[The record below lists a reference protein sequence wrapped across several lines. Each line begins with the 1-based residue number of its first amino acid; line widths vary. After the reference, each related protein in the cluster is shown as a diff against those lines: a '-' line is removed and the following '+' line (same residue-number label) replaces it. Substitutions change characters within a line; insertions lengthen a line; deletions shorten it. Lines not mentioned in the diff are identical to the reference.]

1 MSAAKRSKPK
11 PDDRTFVARI
21 VAAPLVLRAAVADDR
36 LTDLTAVAGGPGPL
50 LAKPGSSLRELLRA
64 VADHSPYLWSL
75 VSADP
80 QRLSDIVASVPE
92 ARFEA
97 CLDRMWRDCEAAV
110 DDETMLRALRLGKQE
125 GHLLIA
131 LCDLAGIWNV
141 DAVMMAVTR
150 LADCATR
157 SATRYALRQAHRQN
171 RLRLADPA
179 DPERDCGFVLL
190 ALGKHGAM
198 ELNYSSDI
206 DLVAFFNPQTPA
218 LLDPANATTIYVRV
232 TQLIAR
238 LLQERTGDGYA
249 FRVDLRLR
257 PDPGST
263 AVAVSLPLAFS
274 YYENL
279 GQNWERAAF
288 IKARPVAGEIGL
300 GESFLKDMT
309 PFLWRRYFDYAAIA
323 DIHAMK
329 RQIHAVR
336 GYAEIAVA
344 GHNIKLGRGGI
355 REVEFF
361 VQTQQLIFGGRRPN
375 LRGART
381 LDMLRELANDGWIT
395 PDATEELSA
404 AYRFLREIE
413 HRLQMIADEQTQKL
427 PLNAG
432 ELNGFAMF
440 CGYAGAD
447 IFGAAL
453 TQQLECVERHYARLF
468 ETEPG
473 LASTSGSLV
482 FTGVS
487 DDAETLETL
496 SKMGFADPA
505 RAAETVRGWHFGRR
519 PAMQSARAREVMTG
533 LVPALLES
541 FGSSGDA
548 DAALLAFDNALARM
562 PAAVELFS
570 ILKSNDKVRE
580 LFADILGGAP
590 RLAQVVSL
598 RPHVLDAAIDPSNMD
613 VSSSTQRLE
622 ARADRI
628 LANAVD
634 SEQFLDDCRDL
645 AQEEKF
651 LIGIRFLAGI
661 MNAEETGRAYTAVA
675 EAMLRT
681 ALIHVSDVLAAEHG
695 IVPGARCAIVGMG
708 KLGSREMTSASDLD
722 LILIYD
728 YNDETPE
735 SDGVRPLHAAQYFA
749 RLTKRLV
756 AAMTSATRRGKLYD
770 VDLRLRPSGGQG
782 PVATRLSGFIDY
794 QTNEAET
801 WEHMALTRARVIAGD
816 PSLARD
822 IEAAQFGILAKS
834 PDLAKLRKDVLAMRR
849 LIAREKGEA
858 DPWDLK
864 LAAGGI
870 VDIEFIAQY
879 LVLAH
884 AHTTP
889 GIVDPSTAGVI
900 AKAGAASILTIATA
914 DLLVD
919 AARVYAAV
927 TQMMRLAIDGPFDP
941 AHVASSVLRRIANSV
956 NLPDFA
962 RVELDLREKRAAV
975 REVFLRLLEGKTE
988 KG

>member
-11 PDDRTFVARI
+11 AEDKTLVARI
-21 VAAPLVLRAAVADDR
+21 VSAPLVQRASVADDK
-36 LTDLTAVAGGPGPL
+36 LKDLLEGAGKVSPL
-50 LAKPGSSLRELLRA
+50 LAKPAPPLRTLLSA

-75 VSADP
+75 ASADAK
-80 QRLSDIVASVPE
+80 RLSDLLTNVPE
-92 ARFEA
+92 ERFEA
-97 CLDRMWRDCEAAV
+97 CLERMRRACETAA
-110 DDETMLRALRLGKQE
+110 DDEEMLRALRLGKQE

-131 LCDLAGIWNV
+131 LCDLAGIWSV
-141 DAVMMAVTR
+141 DDVMLAVTR
-150 LADCATR
+150 LADGATLC
-157 SATRYALRQAHRQN
+157 ATRYALRQAHKQN
-171 RLRLADPA
+171 RLKLADPA

-206 DLVAFFNPQTPA
+206 DLVAFFDPQTPA

-232 TQLIAR
+232 TQMIAR

-263 AVAVSLPLAFS
+263 AVAVSLPSAFS

-288 IKARPVAGEIGL
+288 IKARAVAGEISL
-300 GESFLKDMT
+300 GESFLKEMT

-361 VQTQQLIFGGRRPN
+361 VQTQQLIFGGRRPS

-395 PDATEELSA
+395 AEATEELSA

-427 PLNAG
+427 PFEPG
-432 ELNGFAMF
+432 ELTSFAMF
-440 CGYAGAD
+440 CGYADAEA
-447 IFGAAL
+447 FGAAL
-453 TQQLECVERHYARLF
+453 TAQLECVESHYARLF
-468 ETEPG
+468 EAEPG

-482 FTGVS
+482 FTGVT

-496 SKMGFADPA
+496 SKLGFADPA

-533 LVPALLES
+533 LVPALLEA

-590 RLAQVVSL
+590 RLAHVVSL
-598 RPHVLDAAIDPSNMD
+598 YPHVLDAAIDPSHFD
-613 VSSSTQRLE
+613 VASAAQRFE
-622 ARADRI
+622 ERANRI

-645 AQEEKF
+645 ALEEKF
-651 LIGIRFLAGI
+651 LIGIRFLSGV
-661 MNAEETGRAYTAVA
+661 MTGDETGRAYTLLA
-675 EAMLRT
+675 ETMLRT
-681 ALIHVSDVLAAEHG
+681 ALSHVSNVLAAEHG
-695 IVPGARCAIVGMG
+695 VVPGARCAILGMG

-728 YNDETPE
+728 YDDETPE
-735 SDGVRPLHAAQYFA
+735 SDGARPLHASQYFA

-782 PVATRLSGFIDY
+782 PVATRLSAFIDY
-794 QTNEAET
+794 QNNEAET
-801 WEHMALTRARVIAGD
+801 WEHMALTRARVIAGEA
-816 PSLARD
+816 SLAQD
-822 IEAAQFGILAKS
+822 IDAAKLAILAK
-834 PDLAKLRKDVLAMRR
+834 PAEMATLRKDVLAMRR
-849 LIAREKGEA
+849 LIAKEKGEA

-884 AHTTP
+884 AATTP
-889 GIVDPSTAGVI
+889 AIVDPSTAAVI
-900 AKAGAASILTIATA
+900 VKAGAAGILPPATA
-914 DLLVD
+914 DLLTD
-919 AARVYAAV
+919 ACRVYAAV

-975 REVFLRLLEGKTE
+975 REVFLQLLEGKAG
-988 KG
+988 KA

>member
-1 MSAAKRSKPK
+1 MSPAKRSKPK
-11 PDDRTFVARI
+11 REDKTLVARI
-21 VAAPLVLRAAVADDR
+21 VSAPLVQRASVAGDK
-36 LTDLTAVAGGPGPL
+36 LKDLTAGAGKVSPL
-50 LAKPGSSLRELLRA
+50 LAKPAPPLRALLNA

-75 VSADP
+75 ASADP
-80 QRLSDIVASVPE
+80 KRLSELLASVPE
-92 ARFEA
+92 TRFDA
-97 CLDRMWRDCEAAV
+97 CLEQMRRGCEAAV
-110 DDETMLRALRLGKQE
+110 DDEAMLRTLRLGKQD

-131 LCDLAGIWNV
+131 FCDLAGIWSV
-141 DAVMMAVTR
+141 DDVMMAVTR

-157 SATRYALRQAHRQN
+157 CATRYALRQAHKQN
-171 RLRLADPA
+171 RLKLADPA

-190 ALGKHGAM
+190 ALGKHGAL

-206 DLVAFFNPQTPA
+206 DLVAFFDPQTPA

-288 IKARPVAGEIGL
+288 IKARAIAGEIGL
-300 GESFLKDMT
+300 GERFLKDLT
-309 PFLWRRYFDYAAIA
+309 PFMWRRYFDYAAIA

-395 PDATEELSA
+395 PDATQELSA

-427 PLNAG
+427 PFDPG
-432 ELNGFAMF
+432 ELTSFAMF
-440 CGYAGAD
+440 CGYADAEA
-447 IFGAAL
+447 FSAAL
-453 TQQLECVERHYARLF
+453 TEQLECVERHYARLF

-496 SKMGFADPA
+496 SKLGFADPA

-533 LVPALLES
+533 LVPALLEA

-598 RPHVLDAAIDPSNMD
+598 RPHVLDAAIDPSNME

-622 ARADRI
+622 DRANRI
-628 LANAVD
+628 LANAID

-661 MNAEETGRAYTAVA
+661 MTGDETGRAYTALA
-675 EAMLRT
+675 ETMLRT
-681 ALIHVSDVLAAEHG
+681 ALIHVSNVLAAEHG
-695 IVPGARCAIVGMG
+695 TVPGARCAIVGMG

-728 YNDETPE
+728 YDEATPE
-735 SDGVRPLHAAQYFA
+735 SDGARPLHASQYFA

-756 AAMTSATRRGKLYD
+756 AAMTAATRRGKLYD

-782 PVATRLSGFIDY
+782 PVATRLSGFVEY
-794 QTNEAET
+794 QNNEAET
-801 WEHMALTRARVIAGD
+801 WEHMALTRARVIAGEA
-816 PSLARD
+816 SLARE
-822 IEAAQFGILAKS
+822 IEAAQFAILSKP
-834 PDLAKLRKDVLAMRR
+834 PDIVKLRKDVLAMRR
-849 LIAREKGEA
+849 LIAKEKGEA

-884 AHTTP
+884 AATTP
-889 GIVDPSTAGVI
+889 AIVDPSTAGVI
-900 AKAGAASILTIATA
+900 AKAGTAGILPPATA
-914 DLLVD
+914 DLLVG
-919 AARVYAAV
+919 AAQVYAAV

-975 REVFLRLLEGKTE
+975 REVFLPLLDGKAG
-988 KG
+988 KA